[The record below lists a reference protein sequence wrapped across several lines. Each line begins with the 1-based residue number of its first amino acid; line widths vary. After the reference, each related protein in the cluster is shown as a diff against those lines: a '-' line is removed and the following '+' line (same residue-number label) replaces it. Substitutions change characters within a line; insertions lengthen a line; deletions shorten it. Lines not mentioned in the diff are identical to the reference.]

1 MKQITTF
8 ILLMFFLA
16 GCTPQS
22 VPGPQGPEG
31 LRGPEGPRG
40 IQGLKGEEGIQ
51 GPAGKAG
58 KSITK
63 DKLNK
68 VETFLKLSQQE
79 SVVGSAS
86 YSFGIAPT
94 ITGFCYLTSHGRVFK
109 LENKNTQTL
118 GEKVGFVGTI
128 ADHTDFIGL
137 NRIVYGEDI
146 KQYFSAVT
154 RSGLI
159 YTSEDLKNWIQ
170 NSSLPL
176 D

>member
-8 ILLMFFLA
+8 ISLMFFLA

-22 VPGPQGPEG
+22 VPGPQGP
-31 LRGPEGPRG
+31 RG
-40 IQGLKGEEGIQ
+40 IQGLKGEQGIQ
-51 GPAGKAG
+51 GPFGPAGKAG

-86 YSFGIAPT
+86 YSFGMAPT

-109 LENKNTQTL
+109 LENKNTLTL

-146 KQYFSAVT
+146 RQYFNAVT

>member
-1 MKQITTF
+1 MNQITSF
-8 ILLMFFLA
+8 ILIMFFLA

-31 LRGPEGPRG
+31 SRG
-40 IQGLKGEEGIQ
+40 IQGLQGKQGIQ
-51 GPAGKAG
+51 GPPGQAGKAG
-58 KSITK
+58 KSISR

-86 YSFGIAPT
+86 YSFGMAPT

-128 ADHTDFIGL
+128 ADHTEFIGL

-154 RSGLI
+154 RSGMI
-159 YTSEDLKNWIQ
+159 YTSEDLKNWTQ
-170 NSSLPL
+170 NSSLPI

>member
-1 MKQITTF
+1 MNQITSF
-8 ILLMFFLA
+8 ILIMFFLA

-31 LRGPEGPRG
+31 PRG
-40 IQGLKGEEGIQ
+40 IQGLQGKEGIQ
-51 GPAGKAG
+51 GTAGKAG
-58 KSITK
+58 KSISR

-86 YSFGIAPT
+86 YSFGMAPT

-128 ADHTDFIGL
+128 ADHTEFIGL

-154 RSGLI
+154 RSGMI
-159 YTSEDLKNWIQ
+159 YTSEDLKDWIQ

>member
-8 ILLMFFLA
+8 ISLMFFLA

-22 VPGPQGPEG
+22 VPGPQGP
-31 LRGPEGPRG
+31 RG
-40 IQGLKGEEGIQ
+40 IQGLKGEQGIQ
-51 GPAGKAG
+51 GPFGPAGKAG
-58 KSITK
+58 KSISR

-109 LENKNTQTL
+109 LGNKNTQTL
-118 GEKVGFVGTI
+118 GGKVGFVGTI
-128 ADHTDFIGL
+128 ADPTDFIGL

-154 RSGLI
+154 RSGMI
-159 YTSEDLKNWIQ
+159 YTSEDLKNWTQ

>member
-1 MKQITTF
+1 MNKITSF
-8 ILLMFFLA
+8 ILIMYFLV

-22 VPGPQGPEG
+22 IPGPQGS
-31 LRGPEGPRG
+31 EGPRG
-40 IQGLKGEEGIQ
+40 IQGLQGKQGIQ
-51 GPAGKAG
+51 GPPGPAGKAG
-58 KSITK
+58 KSISR

-86 YSFGIAPT
+86 YSFGMAPT

-128 ADHTDFIGL
+128 ADHTEFIGL

-154 RSGLI
+154 RSGMI
-159 YTSEDLKNWIQ
+159 YTSEDLKNWTQ
-170 NSSLPL
+170 NSSLPI

>member
-1 MKQITTF
+1 MKQITPF

-22 VPGPQGPEG
+22 GPGPQG
-31 LRGPEGPRG
+31 
-40 IQGLKGEEGIQ
+40 IQGLQGEEGIQ
-51 GPAGKAG
+51 GPTGKAG
-58 KSITK
+58 KSISR

-109 LENKNTQTL
+109 LENKNTRTL

-137 NRIVYGEDI
+137 NRIAYGEDI

-159 YTSEDLKNWIQ
+159 YTSEDLKNWTQ

>member
-8 ILLMFFLA
+8 ISLMFFLA

-22 VPGPQGPEG
+22 VPGPQGP
-31 LRGPEGPRG
+31 RG
-40 IQGLKGEEGIQ
+40 IQGLKGEQGIQ
-51 GPAGKAG
+51 GPFGPAGKAG
-58 KSITK
+58 KSISR

-86 YSFGIAPT
+86 YSFGMAPT

-109 LENKNTQTL
+109 LENKNTLTL

-154 RSGLI
+154 RSGMI
-159 YTSEDLKNWIQ
+159 YTSEDLKNWTQ

>member
-1 MKQITTF
+1 
-8 ILLMFFLA
+8 MFFLA

-31 LRGPEGPRG
+31 PRG
-40 IQGLKGEEGIQ
+40 IQGLKGEQGIQ
-51 GPAGKAG
+51 GPFGPAGKAG
-58 KSITK
+58 KSISR

-86 YSFGIAPT
+86 YSFGMAPT

-154 RSGLI
+154 RSGMI
-159 YTSEDLKNWIQ
+159 YTSEDLKNWTQ

>member
-1 MKQITTF
+1 
-8 ILLMFFLA
+8 MFFLA

-22 VPGPQGPEG
+22 VPGPQGP
-31 LRGPEGPRG
+31 RG
-40 IQGLKGEEGIQ
+40 IQGLKGEQGIQ
-51 GPAGKAG
+51 GPFGPAGKAG
-58 KSITK
+58 KSISR

-86 YSFGIAPT
+86 YSFGMAPT

-109 LENKNTQTL
+109 LENKNTLTL

-146 KQYFSAVT
+146 MQYFSAVT
-154 RSGLI
+154 RSGMI
-159 YTSEDLKNWIQ
+159 YTSEDLKNWTQ

>member
-8 ILLMFFLA
+8 ISLMFFLA

-31 LRGPEGPRG
+31 PRG
-40 IQGLKGEEGIQ
+40 IQGLQGEQGIQ
-51 GPAGKAG
+51 GPFGPAGKAG
-58 KSITK
+58 KSISR

-86 YSFGIAPT
+86 YSFGMAPT
-94 ITGFCYLTSHGRVFK
+94 ITGSCYLTSHGRVFK

-154 RSGLI
+154 RSGMI
-159 YTSEDLKNWIQ
+159 YTSEDLKNWTQ

>member
-1 MKQITTF
+1 MNQITSF
-8 ILLMFFLA
+8 ILIMFFLA

-22 VPGPQGPEG
+22 VPGPQGS
-31 LRGPEGPRG
+31 EGPRG
-40 IQGLKGEEGIQ
+40 IQGLQGKQGIQ
-51 GPAGKAG
+51 GPPGPAGKAG
-58 KSITK
+58 KSISR

-86 YSFGIAPT
+86 YSFGMAPT
-94 ITGFCYLTSHGRVFK
+94 ITGFCYLTNHGRVFK
-109 LENKNTQTL
+109 LENKNTQML

-128 ADHTDFIGL
+128 ADHTNFIGL

-154 RSGLI
+154 RSGMI
-159 YTSEDLKNWIQ
+159 YTSEDLKNWTQ
-170 NSSLPL
+170 NSSLPI

>member
-31 LRGPEGPRG
+31 PRG
-40 IQGLKGEEGIQ
+40 IQGEQGIQ
-51 GPAGKAG
+51 GPFGPAGKAG
-58 KSITK
+58 KSISR

-68 VETFLKLSQQE
+68 VESFLKLSQQE

-86 YSFGIAPT
+86 YSFGMAPT

-109 LENKNTQTL
+109 LENKNTLTL

-154 RSGLI
+154 RSGMI
-159 YTSEDLKNWIQ
+159 YTSEDLKNWTQ

>member
-8 ILLMFFLA
+8 NLIMFFLA

-22 VPGPQGPEG
+22 VPGPQGS
-31 LRGPEGPRG
+31 EGPRG
-40 IQGLKGEEGIQ
+40 IQGLQGKQGIQ
-51 GPAGKAG
+51 GPPGPAGKAG
-58 KSITK
+58 KSISR

-86 YSFGIAPT
+86 YSFGMAPT

-128 ADHTDFIGL
+128 ADHTEFIGL

-154 RSGLI
+154 RSGMI
-159 YTSEDLKNWIQ
+159 YTSEDLKNWTQ
-170 NSSLPL
+170 NSSLPI

>member
-8 ILLMFFLA
+8 ISLMFFLA

-22 VPGPQGPEG
+22 VPGPQGP
-31 LRGPEGPRG
+31 RG
-40 IQGLKGEEGIQ
+40 IQGLKGEQGIQ
-51 GPAGKAG
+51 GPFGPAGKAG
-58 KSITK
+58 KSISR

-68 VETFLKLSQQE
+68 IETFLKLSQQE

-86 YSFGIAPT
+86 YSFGMAPT

-109 LENKNTQTL
+109 LENKNTQML

-128 ADHTDFIGL
+128 ADHTNFIGL

-159 YTSEDLKNWIQ
+159 YTSEDLKNWTQ

>member
-8 ILLMFFLA
+8 ISLMFFLA

-22 VPGPQGPEG
+22 VPGPQGP
-31 LRGPEGPRG
+31 RG
-40 IQGLKGEEGIQ
+40 IQGLKGEQGIQ
-51 GPAGKAG
+51 GPFGPAGKAG
-58 KSITK
+58 KSISR

-86 YSFGIAPT
+86 YSFGMAPT

-154 RSGLI
+154 RSGMI
-159 YTSEDLKNWIQ
+159 YTSEDLKNWTQ

>member
-8 ILLMFFLA
+8 ISLMFFLA

-31 LRGPEGPRG
+31 PRG
-40 IQGLKGEEGIQ
+40 IQGLQGEQGIQ
-51 GPAGKAG
+51 GPFGPAGKAG
-58 KSITK
+58 KSISR

-86 YSFGIAPT
+86 YSFGMAPT

-109 LENKNTQTL
+109 LENKNPQTL

-154 RSGLI
+154 RSGMI
-159 YTSEDLKNWIQ
+159 YTSEDLKNWTQ

>member
-8 ILLMFFLA
+8 ISLMFFLA

-31 LRGPEGPRG
+31 PRG
-40 IQGLKGEEGIQ
+40 IQGLQGEQGIQ
-51 GPAGKAG
+51 GPFGPAGKAG
-58 KSITK
+58 KSISR

-68 VETFLKLSQQE
+68 VETILKLSQQE

-86 YSFGIAPT
+86 YSFGMAPT

-154 RSGLI
+154 RSGMI
-159 YTSEDLKNWIQ
+159 YTSEDLKNWTQ

>member
-1 MKQITTF
+1 
-8 ILLMFFLA
+8 MFFLA

-31 LRGPEGPRG
+31 PRG
-40 IQGLKGEEGIQ
+40 IQGLKGEQGTQ
-51 GPAGKAG
+51 GPFGPAGKAG
-58 KSITK
+58 KSISR

-86 YSFGIAPT
+86 YSFGMAPT

-154 RSGLI
+154 RSGMI
-159 YTSEDLKNWIQ
+159 YTSEDLKNWTQ

>member
-22 VPGPQGPEG
+22 GPGPQGPEG
-31 LRGPEGPRG
+31 PIG
-40 IQGLKGEEGIQ
+40 IQGLQGEEGIQ
-51 GPAGKAG
+51 GPTGKAG
-58 KSITK
+58 KSISR

-137 NRIVYGEDI
+137 IRIVYGEDI

-154 RSGLI
+154 RSGMI
-159 YTSEDLKNWIQ
+159 YTSEDLKNWTQ

>member
-8 ILLMFFLA
+8 ISLMFFLA

-31 LRGPEGPRG
+31 PRG
-40 IQGLKGEEGIQ
+40 IQGLQGEQGIQ
-51 GPAGKAG
+51 GPFGPAGKAG
-58 KSITK
+58 KSISR

-86 YSFGIAPT
+86 YSFGMAPT

-146 KQYFSAVT
+146 KQYFSAIT
-154 RSGLI
+154 RSGMI
-159 YTSEDLKNWIQ
+159 YTSEDLKNWTQ

>member
-8 ILLMFFLA
+8 ISLMFFLA

-22 VPGPQGPEG
+22 VPGP
-31 LRGPEGPRG
+31 EGPRG
-40 IQGLKGEEGIQ
+40 IQGLQGEQGIQ
-51 GPAGKAG
+51 GPFGPAGKAG
-58 KSITK
+58 KSISR

-68 VETFLKLSQQE
+68 VETFIKLSQQE

>member
-1 MKQITTF
+1 
-8 ILLMFFLA
+8 MFFLA
-16 GCTPQS
+16 VCTPQS
-22 VPGPQGPEG
+22 VPGPQGS
-31 LRGPEGPRG
+31 EGPRG
-40 IQGLKGEEGIQ
+40 IQGLQGKQGIQ
-51 GPAGKAG
+51 GPPGPAGKAG
-58 KSITK
+58 KSISR

-86 YSFGIAPT
+86 YSFGMAPT

-128 ADHTDFIGL
+128 ADHTEFIGL

-154 RSGLI
+154 RSGMI
-159 YTSEDLKNWIQ
+159 YTSEDLKNWTQ
-170 NSSLPL
+170 NSSLPI

>member
-1 MKQITTF
+1 
-8 ILLMFFLA
+8 MFFLT

-31 LRGPEGPRG
+31 PRG
-40 IQGLKGEEGIQ
+40 IQGLQGEEGIQ
-51 GPAGKAG
+51 GPTGKAG
-58 KSITK
+58 KSISR

-86 YSFGIAPT
+86 YSFGMAPT

-146 KQYFSAVT
+146 KQYFNAVT

-159 YTSEDLKNWIQ
+159 YTSEDLKNWTQ

>member
-8 ILLMFFLA
+8 ISLMFFLA

-31 LRGPEGPRG
+31 PRG
-40 IQGLKGEEGIQ
+40 IQGLQGEQGIQ
-51 GPAGKAG
+51 GPFGPAGKAG
-58 KSITK
+58 KSISR

-86 YSFGIAPT
+86 YSFGMAPT

-137 NRIVYGEDI
+137 NRIAYGEDI

-154 RSGLI
+154 RSGMI
-159 YTSEDLKNWIQ
+159 YTSEDLKNWTQ

>member
-8 ILLMFFLA
+8 ISLMFFLA

-31 LRGPEGPRG
+31 PRG
-40 IQGLKGEEGIQ
+40 IQGLQGEQGIQ
-51 GPAGKAG
+51 GPFGPAGKAG
-58 KSITK
+58 KSISR

-86 YSFGIAPT
+86 YSFGMAPT

-128 ADHTDFIGL
+128 SDHTDFISL
-137 NRIVYGEDI
+137 IRIVYGEDI

-154 RSGLI
+154 RSGMI
-159 YTSEDLKNWIQ
+159 YTSEDLKNWTQ

>member
-8 ILLMFFLA
+8 ISLMFFLA

-22 VPGPQGPEG
+22 VPGPQGP
-31 LRGPEGPRG
+31 RG
-40 IQGLKGEEGIQ
+40 IQGLKGEQGIQ
-51 GPAGKAG
+51 GPFGPAGKAG
-58 KSITK
+58 KSISR

-86 YSFGIAPT
+86 YSFGMAPT

-109 LENKNTQTL
+109 LENKNTLTL

-154 RSGLI
+154 RSGMI
-159 YTSEDLKNWIQ
+159 YTSEDLKNWTQ
-170 NSSLPL
+170 SSSLPL

>member
-1 MKQITTF
+1 MKQIIPF

-31 LRGPEGPRG
+31 PRG
-40 IQGLKGEEGIQ
+40 IQGLHGEQGIQ
-51 GPAGKAG
+51 GPPGPAGKTG
-58 KSITK
+58 KSISR
-63 DKLNK
+63 DKLDK
-68 VETFLKLSQQE
+68 VETFLKLPQQE

-86 YSFGIAPT
+86 YSFGMAPT

-154 RSGLI
+154 RSGMI
-159 YTSEDLKNWIQ
+159 YTSEDLKNWTQ

>member
-8 ILLMFFLA
+8 ISLMFFLA
-16 GCTPQS
+16 GCTHQS

-31 LRGPEGPRG
+31 PRG
-40 IQGLKGEEGIQ
+40 IQGLQGEQGIQ
-51 GPAGKAG
+51 GPFGPAGKAG
-58 KSITK
+58 KSISR

-86 YSFGIAPT
+86 YSFGMAPT

-154 RSGLI
+154 RSGMI
-159 YTSEDLKNWIQ
+159 YTSEDLKNWTQ

>member
-8 ILLMFFLA
+8 ISLMFFLA
-16 GCTPQS
+16 GCTHQS

-31 LRGPEGPRG
+31 PMG
-40 IQGLKGEEGIQ
+40 IQGLQGEQGIQ
-51 GPAGKAG
+51 GPFGPAGKAG
-58 KSITK
+58 KSISR

-86 YSFGIAPT
+86 YSFGMAPT

-154 RSGLI
+154 RSGMI
-159 YTSEDLKNWIQ
+159 YTSEDLKNWTQ

>member
-1 MKQITTF
+1 MNQITSF
-8 ILLMFFLA
+8 ILIMFFLA

-22 VPGPQGPEG
+22 VPGPQGS
-31 LRGPEGPRG
+31 EGPRG
-40 IQGLKGEEGIQ
+40 IQGLQGKQGIQ
-51 GPAGKAG
+51 GPPGPAGKAG
-58 KSITK
+58 KSISR

-68 VETFLKLSQQE
+68 VETFIKLSQQE

-86 YSFGIAPT
+86 YSFGMAPT

-128 ADHTDFIGL
+128 ADHTNFIGL

-154 RSGLI
+154 RSGMI
-159 YTSEDLKNWIQ
+159 YTSEDLKNWTQ
-170 NSSLPL
+170 NSSLPI

>member
-1 MKQITTF
+1 
-8 ILLMFFLA
+8 MFFLA

-31 LRGPEGPRG
+31 PRG
-40 IQGLKGEEGIQ
+40 IQGLQGEQGIQ
-51 GPAGKAG
+51 GSFGPAGKAG
-58 KSITK
+58 KSISR

-86 YSFGIAPT
+86 YSFGMAPT

-154 RSGLI
+154 RSGMI
-159 YTSEDLKNWIQ
+159 YTSEDLKNWTQ

>member
-8 ILLMFFLA
+8 NLIMFFLA

-22 VPGPQGPEG
+22 VPGPQGS
-31 LRGPEGPRG
+31 EGPKG
-40 IQGLKGEEGIQ
+40 IQGLQGKQGIQ
-51 GPAGKAG
+51 GPPGPAGKAG
-58 KSITK
+58 KSISR

-86 YSFGIAPT
+86 YSFGMAPT

-109 LENKNTQTL
+109 LENKNTLTL

-154 RSGLI
+154 RSGMI
-159 YTSEDLKNWIQ
+159 YTSEDLKNWTQ

>member
-1 MKQITTF
+1 MKQITPF

-22 VPGPQGPEG
+22 GPGPEGPQGA
-31 LRGPEGPRG
+31 EGPRG
-40 IQGLKGEEGIQ
+40 IQGLQGEEGIQ
-51 GPAGKAG
+51 GPTGKAG
-58 KSITK
+58 KSISR

-146 KQYFSAVT
+146 KQYFNAVT

>member
-8 ILLMFFLA
+8 ISLMFFLA

-86 YSFGIAPT
+86 YSFGMAPT

-109 LENKNTQTL
+109 LENKNTLTL

-146 KQYFSAVT
+146 MQYFSAVT
-154 RSGLI
+154 RSGMI
-159 YTSEDLKNWIQ
+159 YTSEDLKNWTQ

>member
-8 ILLMFFLA
+8 ISLMFFLA

-31 LRGPEGPRG
+31 PRG
-40 IQGLKGEEGIQ
+40 IQGLQGEQGIQ
-51 GPAGKAG
+51 GPFGPAGKAG
-58 KSITK
+58 KSISR

-86 YSFGIAPT
+86 YSFGMAPT

>member
-8 ILLMFFLA
+8 ISLMFFLA

-31 LRGPEGPRG
+31 PRG
-40 IQGLKGEEGIQ
+40 IQGLQGEQGIQ
-51 GPAGKAG
+51 GPFGPAGKAG
-58 KSITK
+58 KSITR

-86 YSFGIAPT
+86 YSFGMAPT

-159 YTSEDLKNWIQ
+159 YTSEDLKNWTQ

>member
-8 ILLMFFLA
+8 ISLMFFLA

-31 LRGPEGPRG
+31 PMG
-40 IQGLKGEEGIQ
+40 IQGLQGEQGIQ
-51 GPAGKAG
+51 GPFGPAGKAG
-58 KSITK
+58 KNISR

-86 YSFGIAPT
+86 YSFGMAPT

-154 RSGLI
+154 RSGMI
-159 YTSEDLKNWIQ
+159 YTSEDLKNWTQ

>member
-1 MKQITTF
+1 
-8 ILLMFFLA
+8 MFFLA

-31 LRGPEGPRG
+31 PRG
-40 IQGLKGEEGIQ
+40 IQGLQGEQGIKGPF

-58 KSITK
+58 KSISR

-86 YSFGIAPT
+86 YSFGMAPT

-109 LENKNTQTL
+109 LENKNTLTL

-146 KQYFSAVT
+146 MQYFSAVT
-154 RSGLI
+154 RSGMI
-159 YTSEDLKNWIQ
+159 YTSEDLKNWTQ

>member
-8 ILLMFFLA
+8 ISLMFFLA
-16 GCTPQS
+16 GCTHQS

-31 LRGPEGPRG
+31 PRG
-40 IQGLKGEEGIQ
+40 IQGLQGEQGIQ
-51 GPAGKAG
+51 GPFGPAGKAG
-58 KSITK
+58 KSISR

-86 YSFGIAPT
+86 YSFGMAPT

-109 LENKNTQTL
+109 QENKNTQTL

-154 RSGLI
+154 RSGMI
-159 YTSEDLKNWIQ
+159 YTSEDLKNWTQ

>member
-8 ILLMFFLA
+8 ISLMFFLA

-31 LRGPEGPRG
+31 PMG
-40 IQGLKGEEGIQ
+40 IQGEQGIQ
-51 GPAGKAG
+51 GPFGPAGKAG
-58 KSITK
+58 KSISR

-86 YSFGIAPT
+86 YSFGMAPT

-154 RSGLI
+154 RSGMI
-159 YTSEDLKNWIQ
+159 YTSEDLKNWTQ